1 MWRRFRPPLL
11 AVAVVLF
18 GLMAVL
24 AWLQYR
30 WLGQISE
37 AERDRLRAGMTT
49 GATDFATEFDREIA
63 LAFLLFQP
71 DGPDA
76 LNPLPAS
83 QTVDRFAARY
93 DRWQSSARYPRFIK
107 DFYLVD
113 VDGSAPNA
121 TMHLRRFD
129 TAARTLNPVEWPAAM
144 ADWREQLLA
153 SEIKNETTGNSL
165 FIRRMPPVIWETVP
179 AIVVPTPM
187 MFTSNTRSEL
197 KVTPALSF
205 ALLAIDLEYVSKEML
220 PALAERHFSRG
231 GQGEGYKAAVVSRD
245 QRGKIIFTSTPEFSP
260 ELDATGDATA
270 DLFQFRPQDFA
281 ALNAEIRRFTT
292 FGVPR
297 PEQIASAFNHRLAI
311 TETPPL
317 SIFVQTR
324 DGASAGIRS
333 GRPPGNPRTT
343 VSGTVSATRLG
354 PPPLAAHWKLVVAHP
369 LGSLDAAVASQR
381 RRNLAVSGSVLGLL
395 GVSMGL
401 LVLSTR
407 RAQRLAKQQME
418 FVAAVSHELRTPLA
432 VIRSAA
438 ENLAD
443 GVVHD
448 DERIRRYGE
457 LMSAEGR
464 RLTEMV
470 EQILELAGIQSGQR
484 GFALRSVSVAPL
496 LRDIVS
502 ASSPLIERAGLQVEF
517 DIADDVPSILGD
529 EQALRRVFQN
539 LIDNAVKYGSA
550 GGWIR
555 IAAKQAGAD
564 VAVTISDNGIGIEP
578 TDQARIFEPFYRSAS
593 VVAAQMQ
600 GAGLGLSLVQR
611 IVLAHGGRVTVK
623 STPREG
629 SDFTVHLPAAG
640 DRPATVRV
648 ATGDAPHA
656 AEPARTS

>member
-11 AVAVVLF
+11 AVVIVLF

-49 GATDFATEFDREIA
+49 GASDFALDFDREIA

-71 DGPDA
+71 DGPEA
-76 LNPLPAS
+76 LSPLDSTQAA
-83 QTVDRFAARY
+83 DRFAARY
-93 DRWQSSARYPRFIK
+93 DRWQASSRYPRLIK

-113 VDGSAPNA
+113 LESHASNA
-121 TMHLRRFD
+121 TTRIRRFD
-129 TAARTLNPVEWPAAM
+129 PSGRKLDAVEWPASM
-144 ADWREQLLA
+144 SDWREQLLA
-153 SEIKNETTGNSL
+153 SEVKDASTGNSL

-179 AIVVPTPM
+179 ALVVPTPI
-187 MFTSNTRSEL
+187 MFTSNTASER

-205 ALLAIDLEYVSKEML
+205 ALLTIDLDYAGKELL
-220 PALAERHFSRG
+220 PSLAERHFSRG
-231 GQGEGYKAAVVSRD
+231 GTAYRTAVVSRD
-245 QRGKIIFTSTPEFSP
+245 QKDKIIFTSTPEFSP
-260 ELDATGDATA
+260 GLDSKGDATA

-281 ALNAEIRRFTT
+281 ALNAEMRRFTA
-292 FGVPR
+292 FGTPR
-297 PEQIASAFNHRLAI
+297 PQDMAATFNHRVAI
-311 TETPPL
+311 AESRPL
-317 SIFVQTR
+317 SIVVQTHEGR
-324 DGASAGIRS
+324 GAGIRGGS
-333 GRPPGNPRTT
+333 PPGNPRTM
-343 VSGTVSATRLG
+343 VSGTVAATRFG
-354 PPPLAAHWKLVVAHP
+354 SVPPTAHWKLVVAHP
-369 LGSLDAAVASQR
+369 LGSLEAAVAAQR
-381 RRNLAVSGSVLGLL
+381 HRNLAVSGSVLGLL

-470 EQILELAGIQSGQR
+470 EQILELAGIHSGQR
-484 GFALRSVSVAPL
+484 GFALTSVAVGPL

-502 ASSPLIERAGLQVEF
+502 ASSPLSERAGVHVQV
-517 DIADDVPSILGD
+517 DVADDVPAILGD
-529 EQALRRVFQN
+529 EQALRRAFQN

-550 GGWIR
+550 GGWVR
-555 IAAKQAGAD
+555 IAAKKAGAD
-564 VAVTISDNGIGIEP
+564 VAVTVTDNGIGIEP
-578 TDQARIFEPFYRSAS
+578 ADQVRIFEPFYRSAS
-593 VVAAQMQ
+593 VVATQMH

-611 IVLAHGGRVTVK
+611 IVVAHGGRVTVK

-629 SDFTVHLPAAG
+629 SEFTVHLPAAG

-648 ATGDAPHA
+648 ATGDAPHGVEA
-656 AEPARTS
+656 ARSS